1 MHDAVAIAP
10 IRPEVVAALDR
21 ALPRIAA
28 AGTWWGG
35 TERVAIAELAREA
48 RRAGPRPDSDLPM
61 PAVDVA
67 EVVGRRPQ
75 DTTEA
80 WVTDIVDELGE
91 GAYVEAVGVASRV
104 VAVDTYRRLLGLEP
118 EPLPVPQAGEPAR
131 VRPDGLTKGR
141 TWVSMPQFAPPPL
154 VLGAVPREV
163 EDQNDL
169 SDVIYMT
176 GEEMADDD
184 FSRRGLHRMQIE
196 TVAATTSHANECFY

>member
-1 MHDAVAIAP
+1 MLDAADIAP
-10 IRPEVVAALDR
+10 IRPEVVDALDR

-28 AGTWWGG
+28 TGTWWTGA
-35 TERVAIAELAREA
+35 ERVAIASVAREA
-48 RRAGPRPDSDLPM
+48 RRHGARPDTDLPAA
-61 PAVDVA
+61 AVQVA

-75 DTTEA
+75 DPTEA
-80 WVTDIVDELGE
+80 WVTEMVEALGE
-91 GAYVEAVGVASRV
+91 ESYVEAVGVASRV
-104 VAVDTYRRLLGLEP
+104 VAVDTFRRLLGLEP
-118 EPLPVPQAGEPAR
+118 EPLPEPVPGEPDR
-131 VRPDGLTKGR
+131 VRPDDLRKGR

-184 FSRRGLHRMQIE
+184 FSRRGLHRTQIE